1 MINSALFFNVL
12 RFILLILVQVLVF
25 NNLNFFGY
33 INPMVYILFLYWYPI
48 KQNRTTFIILCFFL
62 GLFVDVFSDTLAINA
77 AASVTIAYLR
87 PTIMRFVFGVNFEFQ
102 SFKLNNSTKAQ
113 QFTFLALLIIIHHL
127 VYFTLEIFNFS
138 NSLLILQK
146 TVTVGITTLILCIL
160 FSTLFSSKK
169 EWKKFFYHPLSL
181 LSQLLFW
188 EGYPICKY
196 LAFLQR
202 KY

>member
-77 AASVTIAYLR
+77 AASVTIAYLH

-169 EWKKFFYHPLSL
+169 E
-181 LSQLLFW
+181 
-188 EGYPICKY
+188 
-196 LAFLQR
+196 
-202 KY
+202 